1 MSIKFPLA
9 GTDPQVQKLIGF
21 DLRQSGNFLTTQ
33 CLTADASSNSTTT
46 LADIM
51 TTKGLAIGKY
61 VFIYWIKYQSA
72 ATTTGVKFAINFS
85 GTATFVG
92 RWTYQTTGTAASSG
106 AADNDTTAGTFQLI
120 EGWSERA
127 LNTDMGPSGS
137 VDTANSDMLAILEG
151 MLIVT
156 AAGDLV
162 LRHASSTAAAS
173 TVKAGTT
180 LLLIK
185 AE

>member
-1 MSIKFPLA
+1 MSIHFPLP
-9 GTDPQVQKLIGF
+9 GTDPTVQKLVGF
-21 DLRQSGNFLTTQ
+21 DLRQAGNYITTQ
-33 CLTADASSNSTTT
+33 CLTADASTNSTTT
-46 LADIM
+46 RAAVM
-51 TTKGLAIGKY
+51 TTKGLPPGKY
-61 VFIYWIKYQSA
+61 VFRYWIKYQAA
-72 ATTTGVKFAINFS
+72 ATTTGVKFGINFT

-92 RWTYQTTGTAASSG
+92 TWIYQTTGG
-106 AADNDTTAGTFQLI
+106 AAATGAALQNTTAGTPNLI
-120 EGWSERA
+120 EGWSERT
-127 LNTDMGPSGS
+127 LNTDMGPSIS

-162 LRHASSTAAAS
+162 LQHASEVAAAS

-185 AE
+185 GE